1 MVAFD
6 PPDTL
11 RAHAAPAGTP
21 CTPHAEGFAMTHAKP
36 TGLGYHLPTEAHE
49 ELQALRHHLHLLA
62 QLCIPETDNPD
73 GLILSRTGLAHCFT
87 QLAETADHIVAAVT
101 A

>member
-1 MVAFD
+1 MAFD

-21 CTPHAEGFAMTHAKP
+21 CTPHAEGFAMKHATP
-36 TGLGYHLPTEAHE
+36 TDPGYHLPTEAHA
-49 ELQALRHHLHLLA
+49 ELQALRDHLHLLA
-62 QLCIPETDNPD
+62 QLSTPEHQNADD
-73 GLILSRTGLAHCFT
+73 LILTRAGLAHCFT
-87 QLAETADHIVAAVT
+87 HLADTADRIVAAVT